1 MELECNYSKLLKQ
14 AVKMKQ
20 RLALL
25 FIFLIAFGKTYAQHQ
40 TPKEEQAKLSTA
52 SKQVSTFIIEATQLQ
67 TSKKIWIYLPKN
79 YDSTKKKYPVIYMH
93 DAQNLFDAKTSYV
106 GEWKIDEKLDSLN
119 AQVIVVGIEHGNE
132 KRIDE
137 LTPYK
142 NAKYGG
148 GNADNY
154 LRFIVETLKP
164 EIDTKYRTK
173 TNTKNTGII
182 GSSLGGLV
190 SYYAVLKY
198 PGIFGKAGVFSPS
211 FWFNRK
217 EINELTQKTSILK
230 NKIYFM
236 CGDNEGDADVIP
248 DLNTIHNLISEKRGE
263 SLKLTKV
270 RIVEGGQHNEKL
282 WRDGFVKAYLWL
294 F

>member
-1 MELECNYSKLLKQ
+1 MI
-14 AVKMKQ
+14 Q
-20 RLALL
+20 RLAL
-25 FIFLIAFGKTYAQHQ
+25 FFLVCFAFSTTFAQ
-40 TPKEEQAKLSTA
+40 QAILSTA
-52 SKQVSTFIIEATQLQ
+52 SKQVATFTIKAPQLN
-67 TSKKIWIYLPKN
+67 TDKKIWIYLPKK
-79 YDSTKKKYPVIYMH
+79 YDSSKKKYPVIYMH

-106 GEWKIDEKLDSLN
+106 GEWNIDEKLDSLN
-119 AQVIVVGIEHGNE
+119 AQVIIVGIEHGNE

-137 LTPYK
+137 LTPFK
-142 NAKYGG
+142 NAKYSG

-173 TNTKNTGII
+173 SDTENTGII

-198 PGIFGKAGVFSPS
+198 PEIFGKAGVFSPS

-217 EINELTQKTSILK
+217 EINELTQKNPPLK
-230 NKIYFM
+230 AKIYFL

-248 DLNTIHNLISEKRGE
+248 DLNTIHNLITEKRVANLNL
-263 SLKLTKV
+263 SKI
-270 RIVEGGQHNEKL
+270 RIVKGGQHNEKL

>member
-1 MELECNYSKLLKQ
+1 MI
-14 AVKMKQ
+14 Q
-20 RLALL
+20 RLTLL
-25 FIFLIAFGKTYAQHQ
+25 FVFFNAFGTTFAQQ
-40 TPKEEQAKLSTA
+40 PNLKEEQPKQSTA
-52 SKQVSTFIIEATQLQ
+52 SNQVSTFIIEAPQLQ
-67 TSKKIWIYLPKN
+67 TTKKIWIYLPKE

-93 DAQNLFDAKTSYV
+93 DAQNIFDAKTSYV
-106 GEWKIDEKLDSLN
+106 GEWNVDEKLDSIN
-119 AQVIVVGIEHGNE
+119 AQVIIVGIEHGNG

-164 EIDTKYRTK
+164 EIDAKYRTK
-173 TNTKNTGII
+173 ANTKNTGII

-217 EINELTQKTSILK
+217 EINELTQKTQNLK
-230 NKIYFM
+230 AKIYFL

-248 DLNTIHNLISEKRGE
+248 DLKTIDRLIAEKRCDC
-263 SLKLTKV
+263 LNLTKV
-270 RIVEGGQHNEKL
+270 TIVKGGQHNEKL